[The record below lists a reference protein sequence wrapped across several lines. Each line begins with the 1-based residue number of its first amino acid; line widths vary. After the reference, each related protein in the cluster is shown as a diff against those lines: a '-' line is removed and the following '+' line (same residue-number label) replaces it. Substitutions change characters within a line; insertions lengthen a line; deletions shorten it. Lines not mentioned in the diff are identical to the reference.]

1 MTNGLRLQ
9 MAFFKTEG
17 GREPVREWLL
27 ALPRAERQAIG
38 TDLLDVQYAW
48 PVGMPLVRKLEAD
61 LWEVRSDLG
70 DRMARVLFTI
80 EEKTL
85 VALHG
90 FIKKSQ
96 RTPKDDLDLAKIRL
110 HILQRRRR

>member
-1 MTNGLRLQ
+1 MTNGLRLWL
-9 MAFFKTEG
+9 AFFRTDG

-27 ALPRAERQAIG
+27 SLPRAERQIIG
-38 TDLLDVQYAW
+38 TDLLDVQYSW
-48 PVGMPLVRKLEAD
+48 PIGMPLVRKLDTD

-70 DRMARVLFTI
+70 DRIARVLFTI
-80 EEKTL
+80 EETTL

-96 RTPKDDLDLAKIRL
+96 RTPKDDLNLAKKRL
-110 HILQRRRR
+110 QTLQRRRK

>member
-1 MTNGLRLQ
+1 MSEGLRLR
-9 MAFFKTEG
+9 MAFFKTEA

-27 ALPRAERQAIG
+27 SLPRTERQIVG
-38 TDLLDVQYAW
+38 TDLLDVQYGW
-48 PVGMPLVRKLEAD
+48 PLGMPLVRKLEVD

-70 DRMARVLFTI
+70 DRIARVLFTI
-80 EEKTL
+80 EGTTL

-96 RTPKDDLDLAKIRL
+96 RIPQNDLALAKQRL
-110 HILQRRRR
+110 HTLRWRRA